1 MFDTRFL
8 CPQLLVS
15 SLPALIC
22 LVAGRL
28 EVIAPVLL
36 QERPATAAL
45 HLQLAFRPFWPARRF
60 ETRDGRFWS
69 DGKAFCEV
77 RCPPKH
83 LVHKQ
88 QKSHGLHGSQI
99 VSKVCRELGSATC
112 HVMGRSEAPHSP
124 EKTRR

>member
-45 HLQLAFRPFWPARRF
+45 HLQLAFRPVPRPALLASKHEMADSGVMARRF
-60 ETRDGRFWS
+60 AMSSEMPSQAPRPRTTKISWTSWITD
-69 DGKAFCEV
+69 C
-77 RCPPKH
+77 
-83 LVHKQ
+83 KQ
-88 QKSHGLHGSQI
+88 GL
-99 VSKVCRELGSATC
+99 
-112 HVMGRSEAPHSP
+112 P
-124 EKTRR
+124 

>member
-45 HLQLAFRPFWPARRF
+45 HLQLALSALLASTPLRN
-60 ETRDGRFWS
+60 TRW
-69 DGKAFCEV
+69 
-77 RCPPKH
+77 
-83 LVHKQ
+83 
-88 QKSHGLHGSQI
+88 QI
-99 VSKVCRELGSATC
+99 LE
-112 HVMGRSEAPHSP
+112 
-124 EKTRR
+124 